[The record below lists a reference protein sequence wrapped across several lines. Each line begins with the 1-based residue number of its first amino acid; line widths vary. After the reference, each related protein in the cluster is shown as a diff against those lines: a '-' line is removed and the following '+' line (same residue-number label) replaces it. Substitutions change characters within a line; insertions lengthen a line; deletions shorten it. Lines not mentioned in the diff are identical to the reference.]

1 MYFYPRFLVTLGGL
15 LATGFGFIS
24 DTAGSAYDFER
35 LEQAV
40 SDLVDAHHQL
50 QRESAVLRRKVDEK
64 TRRVR
69 VLDEK
74 LLEANQRRQDVAKRV
89 DELISQIN
97 QLDAQFADSEI

>member
-1 MYFYPRFLVTLGGL
+1 MQGG
-15 LATGFGFIS
+15 GIIS
-24 DTAGSAYDFER
+24 DAAGSAYDFER
-35 LEQAV
+35 LEQVVAE
-40 SDLVDAHHQL
+40 LVDAHHQL
-50 QRESAVLRRKVDEK
+50 QRENAGLRRKVDEK

-69 VLDEK
+69 ALDEK